1 MIRNIKNYVNLI
13 IKKCTINEIL
23 YFLVFFMFYVF
34 MKSLFTLNLVS
45 LFFSSIILVLSVI
58 MLGLKLE
65 EEYKED
71 NKNLN

>member
-34 MKSLFTLNLVS
+34 MKYLFTLNLVS

-65 EEYKED
+65 EEHKKD
-71 NKNLN
+71 NKNE